1 MQGVSY
7 RVELRVPSEK
17 VEFTPP
23 AVESDG
29 DSHTG
34 SGRTIELRHFAA
46 DPLEGVEYERSS
58 LPVGAR
64 LSGPAVIREGL
75 ATTFVVHGQTVE
87 VGALGE
93 LVIEAAA

>member
-1 MQGVSY
+1 M
-7 RVELRVPSEK
+7 
-17 VEFTPP
+17 
-23 AVESDG
+23 
-29 DSHTG
+29 
-34 SGRTIELRHFAA
+34 
-46 DPLEGVEYERSS
+46 EYERSS

-75 ATTFVVHGQTVE
+75 ATTFVVPGQTVE